1 MNDIIRIGTRGSEL
15 ALWQTRHVKTLLETR
30 YPGIIIEVITM
41 KTTGDKILDAPLAKI
56 GDKGLFTKELEVAL
70 LEERIDMAV
79 HSYKDVPTAI
89 PDGLSIS
96 AVLEREDPHDVFISN
111 PQKEHSSFFHM
122 PQGAVVATGSLR
134 RKCQLFHARPDLQI
148 IDIRGNLNTRM
159 KKLRESDWDGMILAK
174 AGVTRLGW
182 SEHITEVL
190 PFDIMLPAVGQG
202 ALAIEIRTKDLQ
214 LKKLLLALDH
224 PPTTIAVTAERA
236 LLKHLEGG
244 CQIPIGAY
252 GRIHNNELH
261 LDAVIGSFD
270 GKKIV
275 RGNLS
280 GSTDQASQ
288 LGVELAQ
295 RLLLQGGKEILEDIR
310 NNNSLT
316 TP

>member
-1 MNDIIRIGTRGSEL
+1 
-15 ALWQTRHVKTLLETR
+15 
-30 YPGIIIEVITM
+30 
-41 KTTGDKILDAPLAKI
+41 
-56 GDKGLFTKELEVAL
+56 
-70 LEERIDMAV
+70 
-79 HSYKDVPTAI
+79 
-89 PDGLSIS
+89 
-96 AVLEREDPHDVFISN
+96 
-111 PQKEHSSFFHM
+111 
-122 PQGAVVATGSLR
+122 
-134 RKCQLFHARPDLQI
+134 
-148 IDIRGNLNTRM
+148 
-159 KKLRESDWDGMILAK
+159 
-174 AGVTRLGW
+174 
-182 SEHITEVL
+182 
-190 PFDIMLPAVGQG
+190 MLPAVGQG

-261 LDAVIGSFD
+261 LDAVIGSLD